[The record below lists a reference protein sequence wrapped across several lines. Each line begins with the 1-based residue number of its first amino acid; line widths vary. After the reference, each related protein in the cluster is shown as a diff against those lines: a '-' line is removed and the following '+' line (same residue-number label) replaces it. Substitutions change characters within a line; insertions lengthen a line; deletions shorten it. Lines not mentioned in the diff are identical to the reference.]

1 MMVLY
6 GPLICFLNSLFLCS
20 VAHGPG
26 KLLLGSSSH
35 RRAEDHLKFVGKT
48 IRMVVSHFTK
58 LKRCPH
64 QKELAFSKANF
75 KFGTDDAKKAVE
87 AVLVEIRVDN
97 FICGCKVCNPS
108 HHGESA
114 VVCNPNVSEKSE
126 CSAIV
131 LYDPHHAPT
140 LPDCAITAITASVE
154 PRGGDVFEDCN
165 VLKALCVC
173 LMSLF
178 VHVLFF

>member
-1 MMVLY
+1 M
-6 GPLICFLNSLFLCS
+6 
-20 VAHGPG
+20 
-26 KLLLGSSSH
+26 
-35 RRAEDHLKFVGKT
+35 
-48 IRMVVSHFTK
+48 
-58 LKRCPH
+58 
-64 QKELAFSKANF
+64 
-75 KFGTDDAKKAVE
+75 
-87 AVLVEIRVDN
+87 
-97 FICGCKVCNPS
+97 
-108 HHGESA
+108 
-114 VVCNPNVSEKSE
+114 VCNPNVSEKSE

>member
-26 KLLLGSSSH
+26 KLLLGSSNH
-35 RRAEDHLKFVGKT
+35 RLAEDHLKLVGKT

-58 LKRCPH
+58 LKRCSH
-64 QKELAFSKANF
+64 WKEVAFLKANF

-87 AVLVEIRVDN
+87 AVLAEIHVDDTT
-97 FICGCKVCNPS
+97 ICGCNVCNAR

-131 LYDPHHAPT
+131 PYDPHHVPT

-165 VLKALCVC
+165 VLKALCV
-173 LMSLF
+173 SHEF
-178 VHVLFF
+178 VCACSVF